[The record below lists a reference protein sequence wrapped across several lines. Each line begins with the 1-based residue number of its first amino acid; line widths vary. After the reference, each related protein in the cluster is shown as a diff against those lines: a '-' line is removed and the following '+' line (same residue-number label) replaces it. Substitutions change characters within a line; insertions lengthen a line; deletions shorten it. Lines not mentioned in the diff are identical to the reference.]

1 MPQIHRVPYGDR
13 ATRGTFKCSDC
24 GFELFFPEERV
35 LPPCPCFD
43 EAHTKRSWKFL
54 QETRGSRHTLE
65 EHYPVHKRKSMA
77 IHLAMLVITQLIFKG
92 MIIRVESFPS
102 SRDFAELRRQLK
114 SLSSGAFVRALTG
127 TGREDYFDIMY
138 KCQWPVS
145 IVEHSE
151 GLREIID
158 TCINRLS
165 VGEPQP
171 RILTA
176 ARSLSV
182 TPPPPRTRHA

>member
-1 MPQIHRVPYGDR
+1 MPQTHRVLYGDH

-24 GFELFFPEERV
+24 GFELFFPEARA

-43 EAHTKRSWKFL
+43 EAHAKKSWKFI
-54 QETRGSRHTLE
+54 QETREPCHTRE
-65 EHYPVHKRKSMA
+65 ERYPIHKRKAMA
-77 IHLAMLVITQLIFKG
+77 IRLAMLVITQMIFEG
-92 MIIRVESFPS
+92 MTVRVESFPS
-102 SRDFAELRRQLK
+102 SRDFAELRRQLE

-151 GLREIID
+151 GLWDIID
-158 TCINRLS
+158 TCVNRLS
-165 VGEPQP
+165 AGETHPQ
-171 RILTA
+171 ILTA
-176 ARSLSV
+176 ANSLPA
-182 TPPPPRTRHA
+182 TPPPPQTRHA